1 MNEQTGVRHER
12 RRHIRIAPKGTA
24 VVQAAGHA
32 QRGRIANL
40 SEGGMFVATSVT
52 APDRLLA
59 RTAELEIRL
68 DGMRAEWLHAV
79 GRIIRIGADGV
90 AVAFDS
96 LPAALLRLIDEMSTA
111 SRARLRVISV
121 VLVDVDPERRAA
133 MANGFRSTGCF
144 VIEAS
149 TPLEA
154 LVRLGESSFEPDLI
168 AVADSIP
175 STVAGELRAFIDREH
190 PRAKLVT
197 ISDDVAEPD
206 GVGHWLSSVDPS
218 SDLPNRVREV
228 LGRHRR
234 PTRP

>member
-1 MNEQTGVRHER
+1 MNEQTGVRPER
-12 RRHIRIAPKGTA
+12 RRHIRIAPKGA
-24 VVQAAGHA
+24 VIVQAAGHA

-59 RTAELEIRL
+59 RAAEIEIRL
-68 DGMRAEWLHAV
+68 DGMSAEWLHAT
-79 GRIIRIGADGV
+79 GRIVRIGADGF

-96 LPAALLRLIDEMSTA
+96 LPAALIRLIDEMSTA

-121 VLVDVDPERRAA
+121 VLIDVDPERRAA
-133 MANGFRSTGCF
+133 MADGFRATGCF

-175 STVAGELRAFIDREH
+175 STVASELRSFIDREH

-197 ISDDVAEPD
+197 ISDDVAEPA
-206 GVGHWLSSVDPS
+206 GAGHWLSSVDPG

-234 PTRP
+234 RTRP